1 MFHPRFGEVSGV
13 SRVLWRRDVV
23 LEKLTKF
30 DEGRGFFLFFFL
42 FFLRFGAEKMT
53 IDENA
58 NMLHF

>member
-13 SRVLWRRDVV
+13 SRLLWRRDVG

-30 DEGRGFFLFFFL
+30 DEGRGFFFF
-42 FFLRFGAEKMT
+42 FFLRFGAAKMT
-53 IDENA
+53 IEENA